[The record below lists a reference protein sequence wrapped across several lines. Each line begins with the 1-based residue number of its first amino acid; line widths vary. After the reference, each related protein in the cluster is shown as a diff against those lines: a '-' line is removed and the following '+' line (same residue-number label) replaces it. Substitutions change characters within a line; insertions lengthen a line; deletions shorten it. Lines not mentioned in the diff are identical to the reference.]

1 MNCVHHNRYHNDLTF
16 IVLTALVYK
25 CRLVFFKTYSYYRSK
40 NVIIYSNYL
49 SKNLT
54 CYFDGRL
61 FRGHAKA
68 SLRNNLLEFFEHP
81 FIGDLLCCIYALAY
95 TIDSLF
101 DATLKSHYMITCV
114 SIFAMINVRFFR
126 LGRFE
131 RWKNQ

>member
-1 MNCVHHNRYHNDLTF
+1 MHHNRNHNDLTF

-25 CRLVFFKTYSYYRSK
+25 CRLVFFKTYS
-40 NVIIYSNYL
+40 NYL

-61 FRGHAKA
+61 FRGLAKA
-68 SLRNNLLEFFEHP
+68 SRRNNLLELFEHP

-131 RWKNQ
+131 RRKNQ